1 MLRITK
7 KFRYT
12 SFRYAFSQNFDC
24 IHIIESDPDD
34 STSIKLHCEL
44 YFSSTELSMFRAGEK
59 CIKFYEEHN
68 FGTGPTCKREIAI
81 SRSRFRWIKKKRYV
95 ALIHLQ
101 QYCIRLYLEVFCT
114 TCIRTATCSRLKK
127 HWTLTKDAIV
137 SKDLLKRAR
146 HFLKSTTYR
155 PDVLF
160 CQLFLDVCS
169 FTSRLWWTQFM
180 NTSFMNFMLKPF
192 TSRENHLIDGFYRFK
207 INHSVKQLKHRY
219 FALVIQDFRNTA
231 QK

>member
-1 MLRITK
+1 MIQEKWRKYIVCLREAKSYHNFQYLLRITK

-114 TCIRTATCSRLKK
+114 TCIRTATCS
-127 HWTLTKDAIV
+127 T
-137 SKDLLKRAR
+137 LKRN
-146 HFLKSTTYR
+146 TE
-155 PDVLF
+155 
-160 CQLFLDVCS
+160 
-169 FTSRLWWTQFM
+169 LWPKTPLWAKTFW
-180 NTSFMNFMLKPF
+180 
-192 TSRENHLIDGFYRFK
+192 RERDIF
-207 INHSVKQLKHRY
+207 
-219 FALVIQDFRNTA
+219 
-231 QK
+231 

>member
-1 MLRITK
+1 MLRISK

-12 SFRYAFSQNFDC
+12 IFRYAFSQNFDC

-34 STSIKLHCEL
+34 STSIELQCEL

-59 CIKFYEEHN
+59 CIKFYKEHN

-127 HWTLTKDAIV
+127 TLNFDQ
-137 SKDLLKRAR
+137 RR
-146 HFLKSTTYR
+146 HCEQR
-155 PDVLF
+155 PFEESEKFFKIYNLQTRCFVLPIALG
-160 CQLFLDVCS
+160 CVLS
-169 FTSRLWWTQFM
+169 FTSRLWWTHFM

-207 INHSVKQLKHRY
+207 SITVWNS
-219 FALVIQDFRNTA
+219 
-231 QK
+231 